1 MAIDWSILRENAPVD
16 IAGNFTRGY
25 QVGTQIVDHLHQ
37 SNALASLAGN
47 PDDQG
52 ALAALYRVNPEAAIR
67 METMNM
73 KRHDVHRED
82 AARGALADFITS
94 RDGLAQ
100 PVGLTGVR
108 PNAGPAPQAP
118 AMAAPAAPAMAA
130 APQALADPL
139 APLPDAPA
147 TSDAPITITAPRTSA
162 IPMSDSWAH
171 YVHSDPEGAMKFLI
185 SRSKLGSDHAK
196 ALTDQMG
203 LIGQLANGVTDQASY
218 DAALAQAK
226 QHGFDTSHLPTEY
239 TPEVVQSIQRQAQT
253 AQQYLTLEH
262 NVADDN
268 TDNAETER
276 HHTAD
281 EENTRRGQDMGST
294 DRRRGQDMGSETTR
308 RGQDISSTDRQLGQ
322 DYTHLDRMRG
332 QLLTHGD
339 RLRGQDMKGKGGGH
353 SGRPAIIVN
362 PKTGQKMKLVNGQ
375 WVPA

>member
-1 MAIDWSILRENAPVD
+1 VAIDWSILRENAPVD

-25 QVGTQIVDHLHQ
+25 EIGSKIVDHLHQ
-37 SNALASLAGN
+37 SNALAALSGN

-73 KRHDVHRED
+73 KRHDAHRED
-82 AARGALADFITS
+82 DARGALADFITS

-108 PNAGPAPQAP
+108 PNAGPAMP
-118 AMAAPAAPAMAA
+118 ATASAPAAEAPAASQ
-130 APQALADPL
+130 APADPL

-147 TSDAPITITAPRTSA
+147 ASEAPITITAPRTSA

-171 YVHSDPEGAMKFLI
+171 YVHNDPEGAMKFLI
-185 SRSKLGSDHAK
+185 NRAKLGSDHAK

-226 QHGFDTSHLPTEY
+226 EHGFDVSHLPTEY
-239 TPEVVQSIQRQAQT
+239 TPAVVQSIQKQAQT

-281 EENTRRGQDMGST
+281 EENTRRGQNMSST

-308 RGQDISSTDRQLGQ
+308 RGQDISSSDRQLGQ

-339 RLRGQDMKGKGGGH
+339 RLRGQDMKGKGSS

-362 PKTGQKMKLVNGQ
+362 PKTGKKMKLVNGQ
-375 WVPA
+375 WVDA